1 MVGHSSTFW
10 IAYDLAPV
18 QNLKTKWWITEEK
31 VTWRKNPQEK
41 AALNRNGMCFSPSWV
56 HPCTCSLCAG
66 MVGMAQLSL
75 WLNSSFEI
83 TFSVLPDRLQCPG
96 ILTFSLLCYLLIRT
110 LWVQGILL
118 PSWSCEWQWGK
129 HNFRGPVQ
137 TLPAHLITLTKG
149 GQLWCSLTSNYEA
162 GCGLLTE
169 LCRHLVAAC
178 QQWLY

>member
-66 MVGMAQLSL
+66 MVGMAQLSP
-75 WLNSSFEI
+75 WQNSSFEI

-129 HNFRGPVQ
+129 QLQRPCTNPSCSLNYTDQGRP
-137 TLPAHLITLTKG
+137 TLVWPDL
-149 GQLWCSLTSNYEA
+149 QLWGRLWSPHWA
-162 GCGLLTE
+162 VQA
-169 LCRHLVAAC
+169 LVAAS